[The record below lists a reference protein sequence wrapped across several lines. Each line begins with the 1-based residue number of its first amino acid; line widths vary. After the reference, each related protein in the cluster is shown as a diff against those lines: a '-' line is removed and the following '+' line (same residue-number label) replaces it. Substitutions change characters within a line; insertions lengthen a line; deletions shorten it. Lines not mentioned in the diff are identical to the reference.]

1 MMTENPAK
9 SGFRLALWLPL
20 ILVVAILAIA
30 AYSLSNPSERVI
42 TSKLVGLDLPQF
54 DLPAAFDGQPGL
66 TRSDFADGQP
76 KLLNI
81 FASWCVPCIAEAPHL
96 ETLKARGARIYGV
109 AIRDSSPD
117 INRFLERNGNPYE
130 RIASD
135 RISALQLNLGSSGV
149 PETFVIDGK
158 GKIVYQHIGDIR
170 SDTIPVLLAK
180 LEEAR

>member
-1 MMTENPAK
+1 MTEQQEK
-9 SGFRLALWLPL
+9 SGFRLSIWLPL
-20 ILVVAILAIA
+20 ILVTAILGIA
-30 AYSLSNPSERVI
+30 AYSLNNPADRAI

-54 DLPAAFDGQPGL
+54 DLPPAFPEEPGL
-66 TRSDFADGQP
+66 ARTDFADGQP

-96 ETLKARGARIYGV
+96 ETLKERGVTIYGV

-117 INRFLERNGNPYE
+117 IARFLQRNGNPYA

-135 RISALQLNLGSSGV
+135 KISALQLNIGSSGV

-170 SDTIPVLLAK
+170 ADDIPLLLTK
-180 LEEAR
+180 LEQAG